1 MKMKFNENEA
11 TTYPNLWDT
20 TKAFRRGKLISLS
33 ASKKK
38 LKRAHTS
45 RLTASLKALEQKEA
59 NSPKR
64 SRWQEIIKLRVKST
78 KWKQELLKESPK

>member
-1 MKMKFNENEA
+1 LLKEGIKQEIKDFLEFKENEA

-20 TKAFRRGKLISLS
+20 MKAFLRGKLIVLS

-38 LKRAHTS
+38 LEGAHTS
-45 RLTASLKALEQKEA
+45 SLITHVKSLEQKEA

-64 SRWQEIIKLRVKST
+64 SRQ
-78 KWKQELLKESPK
+78 